1 MRKELDVAIATA
13 LAVAAY
19 VVLVWAVEVWR

>member
-1 MRKELDVAIATA
+1 MRNDLDVAIATA